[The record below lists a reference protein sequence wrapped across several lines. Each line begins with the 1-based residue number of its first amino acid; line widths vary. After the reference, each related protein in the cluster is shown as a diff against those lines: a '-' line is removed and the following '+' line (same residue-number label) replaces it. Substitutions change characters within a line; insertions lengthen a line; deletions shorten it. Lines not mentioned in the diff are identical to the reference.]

1 MNPRPKV
8 LDDLVAKLAEQR
20 TVQRVVLFGSRARG
34 DGDERADVDLAVEAP
49 DADAREWDAI
59 LALVEAADTLLEID
73 LVRLD
78 TASTELRQRVQREG
92 EVLHER

>member
-8 LDDLVAKLAEQR
+8 LDDLVAKLAAQPAVR
-20 TVQRVVLFGSRARG
+20 RVVLFGSRARE

-49 DADAREWDAI
+49 GADAREWDAI

-78 TASTELRQRVQREG
+78 SASAELRQRVKLEG